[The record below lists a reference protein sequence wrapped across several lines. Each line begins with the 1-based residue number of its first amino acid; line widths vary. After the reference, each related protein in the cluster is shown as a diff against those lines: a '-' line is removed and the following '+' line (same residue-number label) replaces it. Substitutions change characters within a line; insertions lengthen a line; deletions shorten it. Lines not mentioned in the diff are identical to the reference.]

1 MIGHNETSE
10 TFSLFP
16 DERITF
22 YLTVFTF
29 SFDSFFSLH
38 YYSIFLLEE
47 KILFPDFFS
56 LFSKG
61 KRPLYELK
69 QNKVWHK

>member
-29 SFDSFFSLH
+29 SFC
-38 YYSIFLLEE
+38 
-47 KILFPDFFS
+47 ILFFVLLLNLPVGRKDFIS
-56 LFSKG
+56 
-61 KRPLYELK
+61 
-69 QNKVWHK
+69 